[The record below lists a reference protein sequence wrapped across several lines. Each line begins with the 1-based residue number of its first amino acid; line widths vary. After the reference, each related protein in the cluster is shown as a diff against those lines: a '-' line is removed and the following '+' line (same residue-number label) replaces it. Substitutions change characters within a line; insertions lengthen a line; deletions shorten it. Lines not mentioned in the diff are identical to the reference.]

1 MYGKYLSS
9 NLLTNCF
16 AVKYREAVIAKDWQ
30 SKLFGVIGN
39 LINEANCKTL
49 IVNGVEDHVH
59 CFFGLK
65 STVSV
70 SDLMKSVKAKSS
82 K

>member
-39 LINEANCKTL
+39 LIN
-49 IVNGVEDHVH
+49 
-59 CFFGLK
+59 
-65 STVSV
+65 
-70 SDLMKSVKAKSS
+70 
-82 K
+82 